1 MTNDKNKTISSH
13 HIINFAH
20 NKKTY
25 NMNLAIISPSPNAY
39 SETFIQ
45 AHKRIPGVK
54 VFYYCGGGIPNF
66 LEGHGAVAS
75 KTLWTKISRNFRHR
89 LKKTGLSLS
98 EEALV
103 RSFKKHRIDCVLAEY
118 GTTAVAVFN
127 VCKKLNIPLIPHF
140 HGYDASA
147 YEVLDEYKN
156 AYKAI
161 FQYSSAVV
169 AVSKVMVRKLVELGC
184 PESKLVW
191 NPCSPDDMFLTLEPT
206 LSKKQFI
213 GIGRFVDKK
222 APYYTL
228 LAFQK
233 TLKKHPD
240 ARLIIGGNGP
250 LLNTCNNLVKYL
262 KIEKNVSFPGI
273 ITPDQYL
280 DYLKESIAFVQHS
293 ITAESG
299 DMEGTPVGVLEASA
313 AGLPVIST
321 IHAGIPDVI
330 IHGKTGLL
338 CQEHDV
344 DQMATHMLQMLDDKE
359 VAIIM
364 GAAGKENI
372 RNNFSMEQH
381 LRVLGEVVGN
391 ATIK

>member
-1 MTNDKNKTISSH
+1 MSK
-13 HIINFAH
+13 
-20 NKKTY
+20 
-25 NMNLAIISPSPNAY
+25 LAIISPNQNAY

-54 VFYYCGGGIPNF
+54 VFYYYGGGIPNF

-75 KTLWTKISRNFRHR
+75 KALWAKIHRNIQHR
-89 LKKTGLSLS
+89 IKTTDLNLS

-103 RSFKKHRIDCVLAEY
+103 SSFKKHRIDCVLAEY

-127 VCKKLNIPLIPHF
+127 VCKKLNIPLVPHF

-147 YEVLDEYKN
+147 YEVLEEYKN
-156 AYKAI
+156 GYKEV
-161 FQYSSAVV
+161 FQYASAVV
-169 AVSKVMVRKLVELGC
+169 AVSKAMVSKLVELGC
-184 PESKLVW
+184 PENKLVW

-233 TLKKHPD
+233 TLKEHPD
-240 ARLIIGGNGP
+240 AFLIIGGDGP
-250 LLNTCNNLVKYL
+250 LLNTCNNLVKYF

-273 ITPDQYL
+273 ITPDQYR
-280 DYLKESIAFVQHS
+280 DYLQESLAFVQHS
-293 ITAESG
+293 ITAENG

-344 DQMATHMLQMLDDKE
+344 DQMATHMLQVLDDKKT
-359 VAIIM
+359 AKDM

-372 RNNFSMEQH
+372 RNNFSMYRH
-381 LRVLGEVVGN
+381 LRVLGEIVQK
-391 ATIK
+391 AITE

>member
-1 MTNDKNKTISSH
+1 
-13 HIINFAH
+13 
-20 NKKTY
+20 
-25 NMNLAIISPSPNAY
+25 MNLAIISPNNNAY

-45 AHKRIPGVK
+45 AHKRIPGVNI
-54 VFYYCGGGIPNF
+54 YYYYGGGIPNF
-66 LEGHGAVAS
+66 LEGHGDVAS
-75 KTLWTKISRNFRHR
+75 KTLWAKTSRNLKHR

-103 RSFKKHRIDCVLAEY
+103 DSFKKHRINCVLAEY
-118 GTTAVAVFN
+118 GLTAVNVLN
-127 VCKKLNIPLIPHF
+127 VCRKIDLPLIAHF
-140 HGYDASA
+140 HGYDASTHLA
-147 YEVLDEYKN
+147 IEEYGE
-156 AYKAI
+156 AYKEMFSYARSI
-161 FQYSSAVV
+161 I
-169 AVSKVMVRKLVELGC
+169 AVSRVMEKKLLSLGC
-184 PESKLVW
+184 PASKLVY
-191 NPCSPDDMFLTLEPT
+191 NTYGPDDEFLNLVP
-206 LSKKQFI
+206 SYGKKQFI

-262 KIEKNVSFPGI
+262 KIENNVSFPGI
-273 ITPDQYL
+273 ITPDQYRV
-280 DYLKESIAFVQHS
+280 YLNESIAFVQHS
-293 ITAESG
+293 ITAENG

-330 IHGKTGLL
+330 IHDKTGLL
-338 CQEHDV
+338 CLEHDV
-344 DQMATHMLQMLDDKE
+344 DQMAIHMLQILDDKQF
-359 VAIIM
+359 AINM

-372 RNNFSMEQH
+372 RKNFSMERH
-381 LRVLGEVVGN
+381 LNLLAEVIE
-391 ATIK
+391 TCK